1 MGAVHSVM
9 ELLVLLVLSTFIVG
23 AIHVLIGVRVV
34 GVVLPTVSVRSALSV
49 SVVRAIRVGAVGRNL
64 CAPCR

>member
-49 SVVRAIRVGAVGRNL
+49 SVVRAIRVGAVGRKL